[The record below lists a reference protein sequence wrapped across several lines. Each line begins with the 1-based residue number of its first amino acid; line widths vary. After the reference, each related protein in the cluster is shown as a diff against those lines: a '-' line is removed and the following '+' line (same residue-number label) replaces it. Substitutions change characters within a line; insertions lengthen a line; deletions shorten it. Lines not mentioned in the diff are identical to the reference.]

1 MHIIDNWLI
10 VSWLWVIVPISTRI
24 LLSEFSSA
32 NEAILNYMWIYVTCV
47 CYELRYMQKRTKR
60 TKFAYSLGCN
70 MPFVTISYIIQA
82 NMTHCKTSDI
92 SCTLVTIKLLLTH
105 MLLEQCL
112 LANYI
117 FIFILTPG
125 FNGLGKDKWKT
136 SQGTLKFWD
145 WV

>member
-1 MHIIDNWLI
+1 
-10 VSWLWVIVPISTRI
+10 
-24 LLSEFSSA
+24 
-32 NEAILNYMWIYVTCV
+32 
-47 CYELRYMQKRTKR
+47 
-60 TKFAYSLGCN
+60 
-70 MPFVTISYIIQA
+70 
-82 NMTHCKTSDI
+82 
-92 SCTLVTIKLLLTH
+92 

-136 SQGTLKFWD
+136 SQETLKFWD